1 MGAFARAVTCAH
13 LVKAVGF
20 DDPNGLISIEREI
33 LIVCVFVTLS
43 LYFSGISSNTEPVEK
58 SVDQKLMNKTESNIA
73 KTGNSDISTS
83 Y

>member
-1 MGAFARAVTCAH
+1 MADG
-13 LVKAVGF
+13 
-20 DDPNGLISIEREI
+20 NGLISIEREI

-83 Y
+83 NSVEKTKMLVAKVNI